1 MPGGHVSWSRP
12 PVSNETAVGL
22 ISAIALITVSIIA
35 WLTRDKS
42 PKKPDGGQATQPPA
56 SPVDD
61 YEKLANRLNEEIER
75 VELKRATERNEDRAE
90 IERLKAKLVSLLK
103 DLDAREKERE
113 LERQERQTVQAEASH
128 LRQRVVELE
137 TSEKNLKAEV
147 ARLRGLVEKPGT
159 GPLKGA

>member
-1 MPGGHVSWSRP
+1 M
-12 PVSNETAVGL
+12 SNEAAVGL
-22 ISAIALITVSIIA
+22 MSGIVTVALAIITY
-35 WLTRDKS
+35 LTRNIRK
-42 PKKPDGGQATQPPA
+42 AQPPP

-75 VELKRATERNEDRAE
+75 VELKRAAERNEDRAE
-90 IERLKAKLVSLLK
+90 IERLKARLVSLQN

-113 LERQERQTVQAEASH
+113 LERQERQKVQAEASH

-137 TSEKNLKAEV
+137 ASEKNLKAEV

-159 GPLKGA
+159 GPLGKGA